1 MAAGAALLCTAPVY
15 WVRCRRAAC
24 ARLVRR
30 CWCGQCKLTCP
41 VHVVGEYFRSLP
53 EGAQPFAA
61 INKAKALVDLRAM
74 LKAIGVA
81 EAEHFRTHDVRR
93 GHAEDL
99 LESGAPLVEILRAG
113 EWRSA
118 AFANYI
124 DDDKLEAGAVLDAHW
139 IASDDEDA

>member
-1 MAAGAALLCTAPVY
+1 M
-15 WVRCRRAAC
+15 
-24 ARLVRR
+24 
-30 CWCGQCKLTCP
+30 
-41 VHVVGEYFRSLP
+41 P
-53 EGAQPFAA
+53 EGARPFAA
-61 INKAKALVDLRAM
+61 INKARALADLRAM

-81 EAEHFRTHDVRR
+81 EAECFRTHDVRR